1 VTQAATDFLDAV
13 LKGDTQRASARL
25 TPKSMERI
33 VASGKQFAPPGL
45 ETASFRI
52 GQVRMPSPNQAL
64 VQCVLTDNSTPD
76 APRSEEMCCLLKLID
91 REWRVSGI
99 AYGTGANQPW
109 TLSDFETGQSMPIA
123 RQPGGRSPAGPAVA
137 ARPSPQPTAQEPVGG
152 VVR

>member
-1 VTQAATDFLDAV
+1 
-13 LKGDTQRASARL
+13 
-25 TPKSMERI
+25 MERI

-64 VQCVLTDNSTPD
+64 VQCVLTDNSSPD
-76 APRSEEMCCLLKLID
+76 APRSEEMCCLLKLVD
-91 REWRVSGI
+91 RDWRVSGI
-99 AYGTGANQPW
+99 AYGTGANHPW

-123 RQPGGRSPAGPAVA
+123 RQPGGRPATSGQPAVA
-137 ARPSPQPTAQEPVGG
+137 ARPSPQPTTQEPPGG